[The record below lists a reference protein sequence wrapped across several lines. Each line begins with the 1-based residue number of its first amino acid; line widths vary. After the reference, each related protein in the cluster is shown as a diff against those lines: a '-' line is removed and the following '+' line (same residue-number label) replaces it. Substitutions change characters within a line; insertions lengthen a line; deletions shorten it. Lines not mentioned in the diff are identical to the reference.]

1 MSNFKLVLSFAIV
14 ALSVACLTVLGGI
27 FESGEL
33 SVSAR
38 SPVTMALTRVNSQ
51 PTQVQRLAQQPLQEL
66 RVSEAWRLVYQ
77 QLPDFPKENNYV
89 SKETGK
95 VDPNN
100 TLVGRL
106 IRYHLFV
113 KGRPGNYRLDW
124 KLTLA
129 DYLGVTAEFLEESV
143 YPGGDVLRLNPME
156 RDRTVIQGLN
166 RAQRDTLIQVLVDIF
181 NGNAPSVPAAGGSQE
196 RSPSEV
202 PPPPQ
207 PGDAKLLMP

>member
-1 MSNFKLVLSFAIV
+1 MRNLKLVLSFAIV

-27 FESGEL
+27 FESGEM

-38 SPVTMALTRVNSQ
+38 SPQSVRSPLVA
-51 PTQVQRLAQQPLQEL
+51 QVQRVAQSSSQDL
-66 RVSEAWRLVYQ
+66 RVGDAWRLVYQ
-77 QLPDFPKENNYV
+77 QLPNFPMENNYV

-113 KGRPGNYRLDW
+113 KGRPANYRLDW
-124 KLTLA
+124 KITLA
-129 DYLGVTAEFLEESV
+129 DYLGATPEYLEEGV
-143 YPGGDVLRLNPME
+143 YPGGDVLRVNPME
-156 RDRTVIQGLN
+156 RDRTVIQSLN
-166 RAQRDTLIQVLVDIF
+166 RAQRDALVQVLVDVF
-181 NGNAPSVPAAGGSQE
+181 SGNAPSVPAAGGNQE
-196 RSPSEV
+196 RSPSQV
-202 PPPPQ
+202 VPPPQ

>member
-1 MSNFKLVLSFAIV
+1 VKTLRLGLSFAIV
-14 ALSVACLTVLGGI
+14 ALSVVFLTVFSWI
-27 FESGEL
+27 FDSGVRSL
-33 SVSAR
+33 SAR
-38 SPVTMALTRVNSQ
+38 SPLLLTTSQ
-51 PTQVQRLAQQPLQEL
+51 PQVKLAQQLPQEL
-66 RVSEAWRLVYQ
+66 RVSEAWRFVYQ
-77 QLPDFPKENNYV
+77 RLPDFPMENDYL

-124 KLTLA
+124 KITLA
-129 DYLGVTAEFLEESV
+129 DYLGATPEYLEESV
-143 YPGGDVLRLNPME
+143 YPGGDTLRMNPME

-166 RAQRDTLIQVLVDIF
+166 RAQRDQLIQVLVDVF
-181 NGNAPSVPAAGGSQE
+181 NGKTADALEVKESQE
-196 RSPSEV
+196 RSPAEV
-202 PPPPQ
+202 APAPQ

>member
-1 MSNFKLVLSFAIV
+1 MRNLKRGLSFAIV
-14 ALSVACLTVLGGI
+14 ALSVACLTVFGWIL
-27 FESGEL
+27 ESGEL

-38 SPVTMALTRVNSQ
+38 SPAFLAHPQ
-51 PTQVQRLAQQPLQEL
+51 QVQVQLLAQEPQQEV
-66 RVSEAWRLVYQ
+66 RIGDAWRLVYQ
-77 QLPDFPKENNYV
+77 QLPNFPLENSYV

-113 KGRPGNYRLDW
+113 KGRPANYRLDW

-129 DYLGVTAEFLEESV
+129 DYLGATPEYLEEGV
-143 YPGGDVLRLNPME
+143 YPGGDVLRVNPME
-156 RDRTVIQGLN
+156 RDRAVIQSLN
-166 RAQRDTLIQVLVDIF
+166 RAQRDALIQVLVDIF
-181 NGNAPSVPAAGGSQE
+181 SGNAPSLPAAGRREE
-196 RSPSEV
+196 RSPSLEA
-202 PPPPQ
+202 PQPQ